1 MKSMVL
7 ALLVVIA
14 NSGNSAAPA
23 TAPVTLTAGQV
34 FSASMIGQTW
44 TFQNGYGD
52 ISSIDIQRAAF
63 CEAGICD
70 GKSIVMHFAK
80 TACRSY
86 WQPGVCGA
94 ELWFVI
100 HLEADGS
107 YRTIASKVNFPQ
119 GCPYALCVPSTAP
132 TLTTQNPKAVPG
144 MPLPYTI
151 IPAAGTE
158 GQRATVKTAYTS
170 FWQTGV
176 LTDEAVTPNF
186 PVTRVPW
193 STTSGV
199 KEITTP
205 MTGTVK
211 ALISEQR
218 EGLVHEVWYA
228 APGFGF
234 VEFSPLDFGNGK
246 GLDPLLTMKRIR

>member
-1 MKSMVL
+1 MKSTIL

-14 NSGNSAAPA
+14 GSGGDSPASAPA
-23 TAPVTLTAGQV
+23 TITAGQV

-44 TFQNGYGD
+44 TFQNGFGD
-52 ISSIDIQRAAF
+52 ISTIDIQAAAF

-70 GKSIVMHFAK
+70 GKSVVMHFAK
-80 TACRSY
+80 TVCRSY

-107 YRTIASKVNFPQ
+107 YRAIASKVKFPQ
-119 GCPYALCVPSTAP
+119 GCPYSLCVPSTAP
-132 TLTTQNPKAVPG
+132 TLTTQNPQPIAG
-144 MPLPYTI
+144 MPLPYTV
-151 IPAAGTE
+151 IPAMGTE
-158 GQRATVKTAYTS
+158 GQSATVKTAYTS

-176 LTDEAVTPNF
+176 LTDDAVTPNF
-186 PVTRVPW
+186 PVTQVPW

-199 KEITTP
+199 QQVTTP

-211 ALISEQR
+211 ALVSEQR
-218 EGLVHEVWYA
+218 EGLVHEIWYA
-228 APGFGF
+228 VPGVGF
-234 VEFSPLDFGNGK
+234 VEFAALDFGNGK
-246 GLDPLLTMKRIR
+246 GLNPLLTMKRIR

>member
-1 MKSMVL
+1 MKSTIL

-14 NSGNSAAPA
+14 GSGGDSPA
-23 TAPVTLTAGQV
+23 SAPVTITAGQV

-44 TFQNGYGD
+44 TFQNGFGD
-52 ISSIDIQRAAF
+52 ISTIDIQAAAF

-70 GKSIVMHFAK
+70 GKSVVMHFAK
-80 TACRSY
+80 TVCRSY

-107 YRTIASKVNFPQ
+107 YRAIASKVKFPQ
-119 GCPYALCVPSTAP
+119 GCPYSLCVPSTAP
-132 TLTTQNPKAVPG
+132 TLTTQNPQPIAG
-144 MPLPYTI
+144 MPLPYTV
-151 IPAAGTE
+151 IPALGTE
-158 GQRATVKTAYTS
+158 GQSATVKTAYTS

-176 LTDEAVTPNF
+176 LTDDAVTPNF

-199 KEITTP
+199 QQVTTP

-211 ALISEQR
+211 ALVSEQR
-218 EGLVHEVWYA
+218 EGLVHEIWYA
-228 APGFGF
+228 VPGIGF
-234 VEFSPLDFGNGK
+234 VEFAALDFGNGK
-246 GLDPLLTMKRIR
+246 GLNPLLTMKRIQ

>member
-1 MKSMVL
+1 MKSTIL

-14 NSGNSAAPA
+14 GSGGDSPA
-23 TAPVTLTAGQV
+23 SAPVTITAGQV

-44 TFQNGYGD
+44 TFQNGFGD
-52 ISSIDIQRAAF
+52 ISTIDIQAAAF

-70 GKSIVMHFAK
+70 GKSVVMHFAK
-80 TACRSY
+80 KVCRSY

-107 YRTIASKVNFPQ
+107 YRAIASKVKFPQ
-119 GCPYALCVPSTAP
+119 GCPYSLCVPFTAP
-132 TLTTQNPKAVPG
+132 TLTTQNPQPIAG
-144 MPLPYTI
+144 MPLPYTV
-151 IPAAGTE
+151 IPAMGTE
-158 GQRATVKTAYTS
+158 GQSTTVKTAYTS

-176 LTDEAVTPNF
+176 LTDDAVTPNF

-199 KEITTP
+199 QQVTTP

-211 ALISEQR
+211 ALVSEQR
-218 EGLVHEVWYA
+218 EGLVHEIWYA
-228 APGFGF
+228 VPGVGF
-234 VEFSPLDFGNGK
+234 VEFAALDFGNGK
-246 GLDPLLTMKRIR
+246 GLNPLLTMKRIR